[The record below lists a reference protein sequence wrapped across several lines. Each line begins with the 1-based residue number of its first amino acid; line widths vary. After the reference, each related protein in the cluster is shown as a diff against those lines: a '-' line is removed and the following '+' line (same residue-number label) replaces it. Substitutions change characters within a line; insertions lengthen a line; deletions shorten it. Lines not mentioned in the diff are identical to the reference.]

1 MRDRRTLL
9 NKENM
14 KTELQE
20 ECRFILW
27 DNMMESEIRIGRTLF
42 EVSSRFKN
50 DDAQFK
56 DAIGK
61 ITARRI
67 RLIAR
72 QAG

>member
-1 MRDRRTLL
+1 M
-9 NKENM
+9 NNENM

-20 ECRFILW
+20 EHRFILW
-27 DNMMESEIRIGRTLF
+27 NNMMESEIRIGRTLF

-61 ITARRI
+61 ITERRI
-67 RLIAR
+67 RLIDR

>member
-1 MRDRRTLL
+1 M
-9 NKENM
+9 NKENI

-27 DNMMESEIRIGRTLF
+27 GNMMESEIRIGRTLF

-50 DDAQFK
+50 GNAQFK

-61 ITARRI
+61 ITECRI
-67 RLIAR
+67 RLIDR

>member
-1 MRDRRTLL
+1 MKGRGMLL

-14 KTELQE
+14 INGVQE

-56 DAIGK
+56 DAIEK
-61 ITARRI
+61 VTERRI
-67 RLIAR
+67 RLIDKE
-72 QAG
+72 AG